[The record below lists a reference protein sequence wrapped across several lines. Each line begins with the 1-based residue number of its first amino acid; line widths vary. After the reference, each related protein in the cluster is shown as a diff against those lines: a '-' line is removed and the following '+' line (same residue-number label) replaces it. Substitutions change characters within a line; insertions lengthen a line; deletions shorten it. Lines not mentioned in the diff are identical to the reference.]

1 MTYSESKNFSSE
13 TQGALDSRWFRRFE
27 EVGAFQAYEYLDGDK
42 ASREEQKRQF
52 VEGSIENPVLDY
64 PKIDLE
70 KLQRDEQGLLD
81 LKKEILEQ
89 EANETVRQVYRWRI
103 NEKLAELRMLRAT
116 AAGDMKR
123 FQKYS
128 EFVYGKPSS
137 EIFAYT
143 IQNLKLSYEKY
154 LDGENQEA
162 RNAAVALFDALPQ
175 NLGEVKMV
183 ELPDGETLKAV
194 QEQTMKE
201 LGSLIEI
208 ESPDDEKQYNAE
220 EIHQIF
226 TAALGTLQA
235 EGWSVV
241 IDTGSKTGISVDQEL
256 KTIKIPESR
265 KVSFNKLKT
274 LIAHEIGTHVARRM
288 NGERS
293 KLQLLG
299 LGLDRYEK
307 GEEGIARMREQVFE
321 DEVDEYTGFEGHFAI
336 GLAYGSDAQPR
347 TFREV
352 YDVLQKYYYFK
363 AMIAKK
369 AKEDPLAASQTSAW
383 NRTVRT
389 FRGSDCTTPGAC
401 FTKDIIYR
409 EGNIDVWRAMK
420 ENPSEMMRLSVGKYD
435 PANDRHVWILNQLGI
450 TEADLEGLK

>member
-1 MTYSESKNFSSE
+1 MKSENGVFLKESQES
-13 TQGALDSRWFRRFE
+13 LDSRWFRRFE
-27 EVGAFQAYEYLDGDK
+27 EVGAFAAYEYLDGDK
-42 ASREEQKRQF
+42 VYREEQKRQF
-52 VEGSIENPVLDY
+52 VEGALENPVLDY

-70 KLQRDEQGLLD
+70 KLEKDEQGLLA

-89 EANETVRQVYRWRI
+89 EKNETVRQVYRWRI
-103 NEKLAELRMLRAT
+103 NEKLAELRMLRAV
-116 AAGDMKR
+116 AVGDMKR

-128 EFVYGKPSS
+128 EFVYGKPSP

-143 IQNLKLSYEKY
+143 IQNLKLKYEKH
-154 LDGENQEA
+154 LSSENEEV
-162 RNAAVALFDALPQ
+162 RAAAEALFSALPQ
-175 NLGEVKMV
+175 NLEEAKMI
-183 ELPDGETLKAV
+183 ELPGGEIVKAV

-201 LGSLIEI
+201 LGDLIQI
-208 ESPDDEKQYNAE
+208 ESPDDGKQYTAE

-226 TAALGTLQA
+226 TGALETLRA
-235 EGWSVV
+235 DGWSVV
-241 IDTGSKTGISVDQEL
+241 IDTGSKTAISVDQEA

-265 KVSFNKLKT
+265 KVSFHKLKT

-321 DEVDEYTGFEGHFAI
+321 DEVDEFTGFEGHFSI
-336 GLAYGSDAQPR
+336 GLAYGTDGKPR
-347 TFREV
+347 NFREV
-352 YDVLQKYYYFK
+352 YDISQKYYYFK

-369 AKEDPLAASQTSAW
+369 AKEDPLDSSQTSAW
-383 NRTVRT
+383 NRTLRT
-389 FRGSDCTTPGAC
+389 FRGSDCKTSGVC

-435 PANDRHVWILNQLGI
+435 PANDRHLWILNQLGI
-450 TEADLEGLK
+450 TEADLKELE